1 MLCLSGF
8 ELYPRWVPLK
18 TNEEIAPQSREILQT
33 SFETC
38 KDFPYYSKVKSGWLL
53 AVQCKL
59 VFVILVVLYMVQVFR
74 NLTDQE

>member
-1 MLCLSGF
+1 MICLSGF

-38 KDFPYYSKVKSGWLL
+38 KNFPYYSKVRG
-53 AVQCKL
+53 
-59 VFVILVVLYMVQVFR
+59 
-74 NLTDQE
+74 

>member
-38 KDFPYYSKVKSGWLL
+38 KNFPYYSKVRGLNDSN
-53 AVQCKL
+53 L
-59 VFVILVVLYMVQVFR
+59 VGCLECNV
-74 NLTDQE
+74 NLFS